1 MSETTNHIS
10 PRGKRFSWHRFCN
23 VAAYYYPLLLEP
35 TILFLLI
42 SLVGSMMVI
51 IPFPK
56 PLQLSSFTLVWLVVP
71 YIFYFAP
78 LALTRRGDSLRVD
91 RMLPA
96 EAGEICL
103 FYFLY
108 FFILMP
114 IITFGSLRLSLFI
127 YNLMPASFHSEV
139 MDYLSGIYMSVS
151 GSVNIANIVTGLAMI
166 TTCLY
171 IVIHCHSGRVAR
183 CIIAV
188 IFINLYSA
196 FTGMLIGFLDNSK
209 ENITQ
214 PQDAINLVANNNTV
228 MIPSNIILAIFVCFM
243 AYGIYKDI
251 KMRRA

>member
-10 PRGKRFSWHRFCN
+10 PRGNRFSWQRFCN

-42 SLVGSMMVI
+42 SLVGSIMVL

-56 PLQLSSFTLVWLVVP
+56 PLQLSSFTLVWFVVP

-96 EAGEICL
+96 EAGEVCL

-108 FFILMP
+108 FFVLMP

-127 YNLMPASFHSEV
+127 YSLMPDALHSDV
-139 MDYLSGIYMSVS
+139 MDELSGLYLSVS
-151 GSVNIANIVTGLAMI
+151 GMVTITNIITGCAMALA
-166 TTCLY
+166 CLY

-188 IFINLYSA
+188 LLINIYSA
-196 FTGMLIGFLDNSK
+196 ITGVLVGYVGKVAECVEPQNAIDLI
-209 ENITQ
+209 
-214 PQDAINLVANNNTV
+214 ANNYMV
-228 MIPSNIILAIFVCFM
+228 MIPSNIIIALFVCFM